1 MLSIIRSGPRVV
13 RMEGDEQ
20 AILGWLR
27 SHFPVSESPKERIL
41 DGIGEDSTV
50 LVVGDRGSEIYVA
63 INNFPD
69 VILAAMLN
77 DGACAMIKSVR
88 RMPRSIIFRS
98 IGDYET
104 AMREIAEDF
113 GGEVSTLD
121 RVWDWDS
128 DQGVIICFTEK
139 SLARPLVMGDM
150 KRDVVLITMPHEVLR
165 ARLRRRALYLFNLS
179 MDKSEW
185 RQLEIRIYD
194 AYGRYPLHVE
204 RLTKAIDDLELGL
217 IMGEG
222 WGKDYAHI
230 LMPVSVYCLRLF
242 SCFDPKVVKKA
253 LMGLEYVDGDE
264 RFADFDLYE
273 NRRKISWTD
282 VSAGSYRDRKV
293 LGSLMR
299 DEVRNALEPD
309 QICELDRLEAEI
321 LDAADKDSGDSRF
334 N

>member
-13 RMEGDEQ
+13 RMEGDDR
-20 AILGWLR
+20 AILNWLKE
-27 SHFPVSESPKERIL
+27 HFPVSESPKERIL

-50 LVVGDRGSEIYVA
+50 LVVGDPGKEAYVA
-63 INNFPD
+63 IDSFPD
-69 VILAAMLN
+69 VILASMLT
-77 DGACAMIKSVR
+77 DGVCGMVRSVR

-98 IGDYET
+98 LGDYET
-104 AMREIAEDF
+104 VMGEIAEDF

-150 KRDVVLITMPHEVLR
+150 KKDVVLVTMPHEALR

-179 MDKSEW
+179 MDKAEW

-253 LMGLEYVDGDE
+253 LMGLEYVEGEE

-273 NRRKISWTD
+273 GKRKISWTD
-282 VSAGSYRDRKV
+282 VSAGQYKDRKA
-293 LGSLMR
+293 LGAIMR
-299 DEVRNALEPD
+299 EEVRNALEQD
-309 QICELDRLEAEI
+309 QVDEMDRLEAEI
-321 LDAADKDSGDSRF
+321 LAMADGSDSDSRF

>member
-13 RMEGDEQ
+13 RMEGDDR
-20 AILGWLR
+20 AILSWLR
-27 SHFPVSESPKERIL
+27 AHFPVSESPRERVL

-50 LVVGDRGSEIYVA
+50 LVVGDRGKEVYVA
-63 INNFPD
+63 IDSFPD
-69 VILAAMLN
+69 VILAAMLS
-77 DGACAMIKSVR
+77 DGACAMVRSVR

-98 IGDYET
+98 LGDYET
-104 AMREIAEDF
+104 VMREIAEDF

-150 KRDVVLITMPHEVLR
+150 KKDVVLVTMPYEALR

-179 MDKSEW
+179 MDKAEW
-185 RQLEIRIYD
+185 RQLEIRVYD

-242 SCFDPKVVKKA
+242 SCFDPKIVKKA
-253 LMGLEYVDGDE
+253 LMGLEYVDGEE

-273 NRRKISWTD
+273 NKRKISWTD
-282 VSAGSYRDRKV
+282 VAAGGYRDRKV
-293 LGSLMR
+293 LGSIMR
-299 DEVRNALEPD
+299 QEVRNALEAD
-309 QICELDRLEAEI
+309 QIEELDRLETEI
-321 LDAADKDSGDSRF
+321 LEAADRSGSDSRF

>member
-1 MLSIIRSGPRVV
+1 
-13 RMEGDEQ
+13 MEGDSRS
-20 AILGWLR
+20 ILEWLKGR
-27 SHFPVSESPKERIL
+27 FPVSQSPREGIL

-50 LVVGDRGSEIYVA
+50 LVLGQPGEEIYAAVDS
-63 INNFPD
+63 FPD
-69 VILAAMLN
+69 VILATMLTG
-77 DGACAMIKSVR
+77 GACSMVKSVR

-98 IGDYET
+98 LSDYGT
-104 AMREIAEDF
+104 VMKEIAEDF
-113 GGEVSTLD
+113 GGEISSLD
-121 RVWDWDS
+121 RIWDWDS

-139 SLARPLVMGDM
+139 SLSRPLVMGDM
-150 KRDVVLITMPHEVLR
+150 KKEVVLVPMAHEALR

-179 MDKSEW
+179 MDKVEW
-185 RQLEIRIYD
+185 HQLEIRVYD

-253 LMGLEYVDGDE
+253 LMGLEYVDGEE

-273 NRRKISWTD
+273 GKKKVSWTD
-282 VSAGSYRDRKV
+282 VAAGQYRDRKA
-293 LGSLMR
+293 LGAIMR
-299 DEVRNALEPD
+299 QEVRNALEVD
-309 QICELDRLEAEI
+309 QIDEMDRLEGEI
-321 LDAADKDSGDSRF
+321 LSMGDREARDSRF
-334 N
+334 H